1 MPGLKGVEP
10 ITPILQGSV
19 APIGMQA
26 RVNCR
31 LMILDL
37 RFTRG
42 RYVPTNRQSAILNHQ
57 SKIDLIPDG
66 VEPSSPACRAGV
78 FAVGPRDRIV
88 SDRGGNRTHRPRR
101 FQAPT
106 MPSDRK
112 VSLVDAALPDCVPRR
127 DVIAYIDFRNRSVH
141 EMQSVN
147 LTEGMIYDSF
157 ENLERT
163 HDLSTHYS
171 RARIFAPLNAIDC
184 MLFGG
189 EPPVLGITLDLQ

>member
-1 MPGLKGVEP
+1 MAIRRRWT
-10 ITPILQGSV
+10 IT
-19 APIGMQA
+19 
-26 RVNCR
+26 
-31 LMILDL
+31 
-37 RFTRG
+37 
-42 RYVPTNRQSAILNHQ
+42 
-57 SKIDLIPDG
+57 
-66 VEPSSPACRAGV
+66 AGV
-78 FAVGPRDRIV
+78 FTAFAIA
-88 SDRGGNRTHRPRR
+88 TY
-101 FQAPT
+101 
-106 MPSDRK
+106 
-112 VSLVDAALPDCVPRR
+112 
-127 DVIAYIDFRNRSVH
+127 VIAYIDFRNRSVH